1 MRVGRVVA
9 VGGLIAALLVVLAAL
24 ALWISSGPLR
34 PLTPH
39 ATARCKA
46 IALGASAAYLQLDR
60 GRGLAYLS
68 YLDRRAKADGQPV
81 LGTVMLVDL
90 AAPEPRPRAA
100 VTHDPAGFRP
110 GALSLYATPGSA
122 ARLFVISDRP
132 AAGDTPTAIDA
143 TIEILEQSAGGGFQP
158 LASVRDPR
166 LVAPRAIVAVGPRAF
181 YVANDPGAE
190 RGWAGLVN
198 ALLDVL
204 GARHRASLVY
214 GDGAALR
221 TVVAG
226 LPGATALALSPDG
239 RHLYLGEGGARRIAV
254 YARDPASGA
263 LTPERLIDLGSI
275 PGGIDVDPAGDLWVA
290 AHPRALD
297 LWRHL
302 GDAAQRSPTQV
313 FRISP
318 HDWKPVETFLD
329 PGEPL
334 SAGSAAVAASGML
347 LIGAR
352 LEPKLLRC
360 ALP

>member
-9 VGGLIAALLVVLAAL
+9 VGGSIAALLLVLAAF
-24 ALWISSGPLR
+24 AFFVAFR
-34 PLTPH
+34 PLSPLGPH

-60 GRGLAYLS
+60 GRGLLYLS
-68 YLDRRAKADGQPV
+68 YLDRRAVAEGQPSQ
-81 LGTVMLVDL
+81 GTVMLVDL

-100 VTHDPAGFRP
+100 VIHDPPGFRP
-110 GALSLYATPGSA
+110 AALSLYVASGAA
-122 ARLFVISDRP
+122 ARLFVISHGVADE
-132 AAGDTPTAIDA
+132 

-158 LASVRDPR
+158 LATVRDAL

-181 YVANDPGAE
+181 YAANDPAAE
-190 RGWAGLVN
+190 RGWVGLID
-198 ALLDVL
+198 ALLPR
-204 GARHRASLVY
+204 GRASLVY
-214 GDGAALR
+214 DDGSSVR

-226 LPGATALALSPDG
+226 LPAASALGLSPDG
-239 RHLYLGEGGARRIAV
+239 RHLYLGEGRARRIAV

-263 LTPERLIDLGSI
+263 LDPEPERLIDLGSM
-275 PGGIDVDPAGDLWVA
+275 PSGLDVDPAGDLWVA

-302 GDAAQRSPTQV
+302 GDPAQRSPTQV
-313 FRISP
+313 LRISP
-318 HDWKPVETFLD
+318 RDWKPVEAFFD
-329 PGEPL
+329 PGGQL